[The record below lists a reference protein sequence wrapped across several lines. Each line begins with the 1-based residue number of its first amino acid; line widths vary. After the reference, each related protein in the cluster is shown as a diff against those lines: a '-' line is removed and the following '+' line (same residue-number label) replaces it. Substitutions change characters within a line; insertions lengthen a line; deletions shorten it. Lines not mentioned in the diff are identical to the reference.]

1 MTFDMNEAWREASRM
16 VRANAQVLAI
26 IAGVFF
32 FLPTFATEIF
42 APMPEPAEGLKPQ
55 QYMELI
61 TTYYGDS
68 APLLMLVAIAQ
79 AIGVLALLALLSDRR
94 PTVGEAL
101 KTGAAS
107 LLPYIGAQLLIVI
120 GIMFAAGILVALGAA
135 TGSVPVAVV
144 LAMMVLPVLAYVWT
158 KMSLVA
164 PVMVIEG
171 IRGPIRALAR
181 SWALTRGNSLRLF
194 LFYCLVLF
202 AFLVLMMLVGIL
214 SGLVLVLAMGSSTV
228 GLTLQGAISGAIGAV
243 MVVYFVAIMAA
254 AHRQLAGP
262 STEAIADTFR

>member
-32 FLPTFATEIF
+32 FLPTFTTEIF

-55 QYMELI
+55 QYLELI
-61 TTYYGDS
+61 ATYYGDS
-68 APLLMLVAIAQ
+68 ALLLFLVGVAQ
-79 AIGVLALLALLSDRR
+79 AIGMLALLALLSDRR

-101 KTGAAS
+101 KAGAAS
-107 LLPYIGAQLLIVI
+107 LLPYIGAQILVVI
-120 GIMFAAGILVALGAA
+120 GFMAGAGILVALGTA

-158 KMSLVA
+158 KVSLVA
-164 PVMVIEG
+164 PVMVIDG

-181 SWALTRGNSLRLF
+181 SWMLTRGNSFRLF
-194 LFYCLVLF
+194 LFYLLVLF
-202 AFLVLMMLVGIL
+202 AFMVLMMLFGIL
-214 SGLVLVLAMGSSTV
+214 GGLVLVLAVGSGSIGQAV
-228 GLTLQGAISGAIGAV
+228 QGAISGAIGAV
-243 MVVYFVAIMAA
+243 MVVYFVAIMAS
-254 AHRQLAGP
+254 AHRQLSGP
-262 STEAIADTFR
+262 STDVIADTFR